1 MEDGFRGEEDGW
13 GIEGF
18 WGWGVGEEVGCAEV
32 GYFDVDVAGWELLG
46 HGHGDDGV
54 GGCMWMDGVVVDS

>member
-32 GYFDVDVAGWELLG
+32 GYFDVDVAG
-46 HGHGDDGV
+46 
-54 GGCMWMDGVVVDS
+54 